1 MPGPSLQAGRESS
14 RTQRKGQRRRAYYAG
29 RVGTGCDQGRFPMLS
44 SLEVINR
51 LAGMRYSAGM
61 LRPAGPLVASGRDS
75 EIFEYGPGLVLRRS
89 RKRRSMEREAKVMGY
104 VAQHGYPVPRVEE
117 ISADGSEL
125 IMERIDGPTMF
136 EVLSRHPWTLWR
148 HAAML
153 AALHHR
159 LHEIPGPQWLDP
171 FLAGGNC
178 LVHLDLHPLNV
189 ILSPKGPVVIDWAN
203 AARGVGPTDVA
214 LIWLVMI
221 AAELPEGGTQAAVAR
236 VFRRLFVRS
245 FLGHF
250 DLAPVRAALP
260 VVGMWKC
267 QDPNMRAAEV
277 ASMQRLVARESG
289 RP

>member
-1 MPGPSLQAGRESS
+1 
-14 RTQRKGQRRRAYYAG
+14 
-29 RVGTGCDQGRFPMLS
+29 
-44 SLEVINR
+44 
-51 LAGMRYSAGM
+51 MRYSAGM

-104 VAQHGYPVPRVEE
+104 AAQHGYPVPRVEE

-125 IMERIDGPTMF
+125 VMERIDGPTMF

-148 HAAML
+148 HASVL
-153 AALHHR
+153 AALHDR

-203 AARGVGPTDVA
+203 AARGVGPADVA

-221 AAELPEGGTQAAVAR
+221 AAELPEGGVQAIVAR

-260 VVGMWKC
+260 LVGMWKC